1 MCNKSVMSER
11 SFDGLIHLTEV
22 CANSS
27 FGIKLLTLEIFN
39 ISLPDILNMCTV
51 FLIHVVDIIG
61 QLNTV
66 NEVI

>member
-1 MCNKSVMSER
+1 MSER
-11 SFDGLIHLTEV
+11 SFDDLINLTDV

-27 FGIKLLTLEIFN
+27 FGIKPFTLEIFN
-39 ISLPDILNMCTV
+39 ISPPDILNMCTV
-51 FLIHVVDIIG
+51 FLIHVVDIIS